1 MGQNDDKT
9 VGRCNGLVTTR
20 LLNIATMITYVH
32 EDGRECN
39 RPGPVDL
46 AVGTLVESEWRMEYG
61 LCEHT
66 ILAVHDTATEP
77 EEKSLTVADILGA
90 RPSVSDDAPVSK
102 DVIERAKVP
111 PRIKSNPSTA
121 PARTTDAPVEN
132 RFEFDLDEEEL
143 RELNFI
149 RGVVD
154 EPISTGHPVSP
165 FSNEFNPGR
174 APQPGVTVV
183 KRKPGKP
190 VSVFDLK

>member
-1 MGQNDDKT
+1 MGQDEAAVK
-9 VGRCNGLVTTR
+9 CNGIVTSR
-20 LLNIATMITYVH
+20 LLNITTMVTYVH

-46 AVGTLVESEWRMEYG
+46 AVGSLVESEWRVEHG

-66 ILAVHDTATEP
+66 ITAVHDMATEL
-77 EEKSLTVADILGA
+77 EEKPITVADILQA
-90 RPSVSDDAPVSK
+90 HSTASDDAPVSQ

-121 PARTTDAPVEN
+121 PARTADVPVEN

-143 RELNFI
+143 RELNSI
-149 RGVVD
+149 RGIAD
-154 EPISTGHPVSP
+154 EPISTGQPVSP
-165 FSNEFNPGR
+165 FSNSFDAGR
-174 APQPGVTVV
+174 TPQPSVV

-190 VSVFDLK
+190 ISVFDLK